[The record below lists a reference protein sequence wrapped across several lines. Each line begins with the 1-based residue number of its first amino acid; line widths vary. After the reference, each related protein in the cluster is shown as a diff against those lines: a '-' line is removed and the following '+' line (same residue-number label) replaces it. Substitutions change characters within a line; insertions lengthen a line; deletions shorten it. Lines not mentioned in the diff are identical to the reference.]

1 MDSSE
6 EDLAMLKSYNVSAY
20 NHSSSE
26 DEQYIDVNLYEKYHY
41 NRAVSEKVYYTL
53 IAAYSVLIFFGSV
66 GNLFVI
72 IAVISNKSKLHS
84 FWQIRKILGKCYVGK
99 YLIG

>member
-26 DEQYIDVNLYEKYHY
+26 EEQYIDVNLYEKYHY
-41 NRAVSEKVYYTL
+41 NRAVSEKAYYTL

-84 FWQIRKILGKCYVGK
+84 FWPIRKILGKCYVGN